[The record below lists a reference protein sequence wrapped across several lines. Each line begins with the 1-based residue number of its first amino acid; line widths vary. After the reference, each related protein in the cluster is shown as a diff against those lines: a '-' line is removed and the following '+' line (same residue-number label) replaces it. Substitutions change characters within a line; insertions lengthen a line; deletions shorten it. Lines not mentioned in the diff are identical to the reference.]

1 MLAMAAVS
9 LQVEK
14 PMARG
19 SVKQAEHS
27 MHFEAM
33 ITPHMQGLSALAWR
47 LTGDATQAQDLV
59 QETLLKA
66 YRYLYRFEP
75 GTNFWA
81 WLATMMRNLFFSQL
95 RKQAREIVMD
105 NLEGVAAA
113 DTTEDAPLGAHLTE
127 LTAALP
133 HLVSDDVF
141 LALQELPATHQAA
154 VLLADVLDY
163 SYKDMATIMG
173 CPIGTV
179 MSRLYR
185 GRQKLQ
191 ARLQP
196 YAVAQGYIHPER
208 QTHVAAHFTEDSED
222 AAAEVVP
229 AL

>member
-1 MLAMAAVS
+1 MAAIFV
-9 LQVEK
+9 QVEK
-14 PMARG
+14 TMVRG
-19 SVKQAEHS
+19 SAQEAEYS
-27 MHFEAM
+27 THFEVM
-33 ITPHMQGLSALAWR
+33 INPHMQGLSALAWR

-81 WLATMMRNLFFSQL
+81 WLVTMMRNLYFSQL
-95 RKQAREIVMD
+95 RKQAREVVTD

-113 DTTEDAPLGAHLTE
+113 HITGEEPEVSHLTD
-127 LTAALP
+127 LTAALS

-141 LALQELPATHQAA
+141 FALQELPQTHLTA

-163 SYKDMATIMG
+163 SYKDMATIME

-185 GRQKLQ
+185 GRQRLQ

-208 QTHVAAHFTEDSED
+208 QARVASSLPDDSFDTTE
-222 AAAEVVP
+222 AAA